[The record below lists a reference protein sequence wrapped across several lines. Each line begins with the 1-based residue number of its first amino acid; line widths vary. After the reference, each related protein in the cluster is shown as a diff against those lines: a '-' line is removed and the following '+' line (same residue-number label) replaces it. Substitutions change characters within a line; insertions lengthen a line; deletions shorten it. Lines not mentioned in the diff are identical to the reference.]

1 VSEIPASSNFF
12 AVVTGEEASVDDV
25 AALYRAAGWQVRKC
39 GNTDYEA
46 RSDVAE
52 LVIEGVATILVHGPV
67 AEPVANAAI
76 VTKPLR
82 DAAIGF
88 FYECYGADRALLL
101 EEKWTPA
108 K

>member
-1 VSEIPASSNFF
+1 M
-12 AVVTGEEASVDDV
+12 
-25 AALYRAAGWQVRKC
+25 
-39 GNTDYEA
+39 
-46 RSDVAE
+46 
-52 LVIEGVATILVHGPV
+52 HGPV